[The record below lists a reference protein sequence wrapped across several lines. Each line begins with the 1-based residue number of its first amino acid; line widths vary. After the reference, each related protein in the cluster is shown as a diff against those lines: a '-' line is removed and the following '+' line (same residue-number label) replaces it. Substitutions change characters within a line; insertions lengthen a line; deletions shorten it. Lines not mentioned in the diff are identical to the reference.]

1 MSLLSQALPMPSL
14 PMSRSAWPGKVSYPC
29 SNKWHTKG
37 ICMYISV
44 NFPPNSGQFI
54 FCWQGYDDVY
64 YFEFFDAFRR
74 FLDIPPYRVKC
85 FRNYEGYIKDAPP
98 SERSPR
104 VFVLESVEQRRFLL
118 DRVAMHGRINFGDIK
133 NCACKGSK
141 HYWQQILVRE
151 MMTNYNS
158 SLLKEAERYVSQGRL
173 RYAFFKDGLVHI
185 RTNVG
190 DTIPVRYFSD
200 LECYPGPP
208 CSPPCKI
215 VVDDPSEDPENYK
228 KNSSRRVSFEE
239 YQCYDN
245 DTE

>member
-1 MSLLSQALPMPSL
+1 MSYCHHCHGHCHGTCHKFCHNHPCHHFPS
-14 PMSRSAWPGKVSYPC
+14 PPC
-29 SNKWHTKG
+29 GVPYEQEKLATHVAISG
-37 ICMYISV
+37 I
-44 NFPPNSGQFI
+44 PK
-54 FCWQGYDDVY
+54 GYDDVY

-85 FRNYEGYIKDAPP
+85 FRNYEGYIKDAPMN
-98 SERSPR
+98 EKNPR
-104 VFVLESVEQRRFLL
+104 VFILETIEQRRFLL

-158 SLLKEAERYVSQGRL
+158 SLLREAERYVSQGRL

-185 RTNVG
+185 KTNVG
-190 DTIPVRYFSD
+190 DIIPIRYFSD

-208 CSPPCKI
+208 CSPCSPRKI
-215 VVDDPSEDPENYK
+215 VVDAEEDPENFK

-239 YQCYDN
+239 YQVN
-245 DTE
+245 LRGS